1 MFYKPE
7 ITSVLREG
15 RRGERGSLTELIIG
29 VLNVN
34 LEAWLEAAYRK
45 DSGTLIGKKKIM
57 SFSCSEKRCR
67 EEEDFKHLR
76 YLALQAGD

>member
-1 MFYKPE
+1 MFCRPE
-7 ITSVLREG
+7 ITSVLRQG
-15 RRGERGSLTELIIG
+15 RRGERGFLTELITR

-34 LEAWLEAAYRK
+34 VEAWLEAAYRK
-45 DSGTLIGKKKIM
+45 DSGVLIRKIM

-67 EEEDFKHLR
+67 EEEDLKCLT